1 MSPCLGRRGFVGG
14 TAALAAGFAGGLW
27 SGTSAQAAS
36 AMGFDEARHLLSRT
50 SFGATPAEVHALE
63 TVDYATAIGRL
74 LTNPRRGAETPAPDW
89 IGMGPGELQLRQKAA
104 EAQRRQGV
112 DGRNPEVTLPIREQ
126 GRELKNWWIEEM
138 IATDQPLVER
148 MTLFW
153 HGHFTSSLMKVR
165 YPSSLFRQNAL
176 FRQEALGNYA
186 SLLRSVA
193 RDPAMLIYL
202 DGRGSVARQPNEN
215 FARELL
221 ELFTLGEGRYG
232 EADIQA
238 AARAFTG
245 WSVDR
250 ESGQFVVHSDRHDDG
265 QKTFLGKSGRFGGD
279 EILAIL
285 LAQPRTAETIVG
297 KLWREF
303 VSLKPDPAEVRRLA
317 AGFRQGGYEIKPLMR
332 ALFLSA
338 AFRDP
343 ANRGALIKSPVDL
356 IVGTVRVLGL
366 PVPEKTGLVRM
377 LQGLGQVPFDPPNV
391 KGWAG
396 GESWISTYT
405 LLLRQQFLRRMIE
418 ATTVAPMEGSMRMAD
433 RPNRRADRREQLP
446 DPETI
451 QMMAAPR
458 PVEGRSLRNAG
469 NEVRL
474 GPTLAGVDGAVLL
487 RTLLPRPPVDGVDA
501 GGTAGAIAAG
511 ALLDTAYQ
519 LK

>member
-1 MSPCLGRRGFVGG
+1 MSTRLGRRGFVGG
-14 TAALAAGFAGGLW
+14 AAALSAGLASGLW
-27 SGTSAQAAS
+27 SAAPARAAS
-36 AMGFDEARHLLSRT
+36 AMGFDEARHLLART
-50 SFGATPAEVHALE
+50 SFGATLAEIRALE
-63 TVDYATAIGRL
+63 ARDYTAAIDGL
-74 LTNPRRGAETPAPDW
+74 LANPRREAITPAPGW
-89 IGMGPGELQLRQKAA
+89 IGMGPEELQRLQKAA
-104 EAQRRQGV
+104 QAQRKQGL
-112 DGRNPEVTLPIREQ
+112 DGKNLEVMLPVREQ
-126 GRELKNWWIEEM
+126 GRELKNWWVEEM
-138 IATDQPLVER
+138 LTTDQPLVER

-165 YPSSLFRQNAL
+165 HPSSLFRQNAL
-176 FRQEALGNYA
+176 FRREALGNYA
-186 SLLRSVA
+186 TLLRVVA

-221 ELFTLGEGRYG
+221 ELFTLGEGQYG
-232 EADIQA
+232 EADIKA

-250 ESGQFVVHSDRHDDG
+250 ESGQFVEHPGRHDDG
-265 QKTFLGKSGRFGGD
+265 QKTFLGRSGRFGGD
-279 EILAIL
+279 EILTIL
-285 LAQPRTAETIVG
+285 LAHPRTAETIVE

-303 VSLKPDPAEVRRLA
+303 VSLTPDPTEVTRLA

-356 IVGTVRVLGL
+356 IVGSVRVLGL
-366 PVPEKTGLVRM
+366 PLPEKTGLVRM

-418 ATTVAPMEGSMRMAD
+418 ATSVAPMEGGMRMAN
-433 RPNRRADRREQLP
+433 RPDRRADRREQLP
-446 DPETI
+446 EPAAM
-451 QMMAAPR
+451 QMMEPPR

-474 GPTLAGVDGAVLL
+474 GPTLAGVDRAVLL
-487 RTLLPRPPVDGVDA
+487 QTLLPRPPVDGVDA
-501 GGTAGAIAAG
+501 GGAAGAIAA
-511 ALLDTAYQ
+511 AAMLDTAYQ

>member
-1 MSPCLGRRGFVGG
+1 MSTRLGRRSFVGG
-14 TAALAAGFAGGLW
+14 AAALSAGLSTGLW
-27 SGTSAQAAS
+27 SVAPVRAAS
-36 AMGFDEARHLLSRT
+36 AMGFDDARHLLSRT
-50 SFGATPAEVHALE
+50 SFGVTPAEIHALE
-63 TVDYATAIGRL
+63 ALDYATAIDRL
-74 LTNPRRGAETPAPDW
+74 LAKPNRAAMTAAPDW
-89 IGMGPGELQLRQKAA
+89 IGMGPADLQQRQKAA
-104 EAQRRQGV
+104 EAQRKQGV
-112 DGRNPEVTLPIREQ
+112 DGKTLEVMLPVREQ
-126 GRELKNWWIEEM
+126 GRELKNWWVEEM

-153 HGHFTSSLMKVR
+153 HSHFTSSLAKVR

-176 FRQEALGNYA
+176 LRREALGNYA
-186 SLLRSVA
+186 SLLRAVA

-221 ELFTLGEGRYG
+221 ELFTLGEGQYS
-232 EADIQA
+232 EADIKA

-250 ESGQFVVHSDRHDDG
+250 ESGQFVEHPDRHDDG

-279 EILAIL
+279 EILTIL
-285 LAQPRTAETIVG
+285 LAQPRTAEMIVE

-303 VSLKPDPAEVRRLA
+303 VSLKPDSAEVTRLA
-317 AGFRQGGYEIKPLMR
+317 VGFRQGGYEIKPLMR

-356 IVGTVRVLGL
+356 IIGSVRVLGL

-418 ATTVAPMEGSMRMAD
+418 ATTVAPMDGGMRMAE

-446 DPETI
+446 AAETM
-451 QMMAAPR
+451 QMMDPPR

-474 GPTLAGVDGAVLL
+474 GPTLAGVDSDVLL
-487 RTLLPRPPVDGVDA
+487 RTLLPRQPVDGGDVS
-501 GGTAGAIAAG
+501 GTAGAIVAA